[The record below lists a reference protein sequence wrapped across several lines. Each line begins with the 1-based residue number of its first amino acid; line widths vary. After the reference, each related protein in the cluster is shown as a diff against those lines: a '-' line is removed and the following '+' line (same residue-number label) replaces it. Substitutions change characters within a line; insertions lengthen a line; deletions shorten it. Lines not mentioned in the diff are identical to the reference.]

1 MGVLE
6 AVVGHRVAMVEARRG
21 LGVIG
26 GSFDTVMP
34 LILLAM
40 GPWS

>member
-6 AVVGHRVAMVEARRG
+6 AVVGHGVAVVGAHLG

-26 GSFDTVMP
+26 GSFGTGMP
-34 LILLAM
+34 LILLVM

>member
-6 AVVGHRVAMVEARRG
+6 AVVGHGAGVVEAHLG
-21 LGVIG
+21 LGVND
-26 GSFDTVMP
+26 GSFGTGMP